1 MNNLHQDPD
10 WGKALKEAKSNLL
23 YYTKQIRKIEGALPY
38 LEEMA
43 QDQSGAVPLV
53 EVPVLSLD
61 DFSVSKAEVDGYLK
75 GNFMHRSDGRIKL
88 FALKCFS
95 DDLYYKT
102 FVNAINLHGDDIKA
116 DSFFYNLESCLCTFR
131 TYQQGA
137 RSIR

>member
-1 MNNLHQDPD
+1 
-10 WGKALKEAKSNLL
+10 
-23 YYTKQIRKIEGALPY
+23 
-38 LEEMA
+38 
-43 QDQSGAVPLV
+43 
-53 EVPVLSLD
+53 
-61 DFSVSKAEVDGYLK
+61 
-75 GNFMHRSDGRIKL
+75 MHRSDGRIKL

-116 DSFFYNLESCLCTFR
+116 DSFYNLESCLCTFR